1 MKRSR
6 ALTLYFGV
14 LFVAIGLCAVLP
26 VLQYVL
32 SAVLATLIA
41 AAALRLL
48 CCDTADADDADAPP
62 LAPAA
67 ATPIESPLLVG
78 DEGGEPR
85 APATTTPEHVLKPRL
100 FYLDNLKSFLTAV
113 VVAHHVGCIFIGGG
127 WMYQVAVY
135 RTSLQPLCAA
145 LLGLDQAYFM
155 ALFFFVSGYFTP
167 SSYDRKGRRAFL
179 RDKAKRLGLP
189 FLAYLFVFGPL
200 LDLFI
205 SEAMTSAEHVYRYAP
220 DPGPP
225 WFLAWL
231 CLFNACYAFCGADDE
246 RAPTLAPPTLARL
259 AWIGAALGAVSAP
272 LIAVLGGGFVMMPIT
287 FGSLPF
293 DVLFFAG
300 GVLAK
305 RNDWLHNA
313 VPELKDTGARGV
325 AVAVTVVISL
335 ATLASTFALYF
346 THTAAFGQASNG
358 GDDDHSDDDH
368 DDGGDDGGDAAAGS
382 VWTLASFLAVCVV
395 LGVFCMTCS
404 VAQLALFHDRLNYR
418 SDRTAF
424 FSDAA
429 YAVYLIHPWVITPI
443 AWGYVLLY
451 ERFTHDHVFFREHA
465 TTSTSRWKGGA
476 TSPYI
481 WLGWALV
488 NVLSQLVVWPLAS
501 QFRKLPVLRGIL

>member
-1 MKRSR
+1 MTRNLETSSITSARGESHAGTWLTRTRHAAAR
-6 ALTLYFGV
+6 AL
-14 LFVAIGLCAVLP
+14 AVLRRP
-26 VLQYVL
+26 LCRHRRCAPSCRCCSSF
-32 SAVLATLIA
+32 SARCSSTLIA

-62 LAPAA
+62 RPRRGDADREPAA
-67 ATPIESPLLVG
+67 RRRRHRGHTHARRDYE
-78 DEGGEPR
+78 
-85 APATTTPEHVLKPRL
+85 PEHALKPRL

-205 SEAMTSAEHVYRYAP
+205 SEAMTSAEHVCRRRARP
-220 DPGPP
+220 RPAVVPRVALP
-225 WFLAWL
+225 LQRVLRVLRRRRRAR
-231 CLFNACYAFCGADDE
+231 ADARAADA
-246 RAPTLAPPTLARL
+246 RAPRVDRRGARRRRGAAHRGARRRLAR
-259 AWIGAALGAVSAP
+259 
-272 LIAVLGGGFVMMPIT
+272 MPIT

-325 AVAVTVVISL
+325 AA
-335 ATLASTFALYF
+335 
-346 THTAAFGQASNG
+346 
-358 GDDDHSDDDH
+358 
-368 DDGGDDGGDAAAGS
+368 
-382 VWTLASFLAVCVV
+382 
-395 LGVFCMTCS
+395 
-404 VAQLALFHDRLNYR
+404 
-418 SDRTAF
+418 
-424 FSDAA
+424 
-429 YAVYLIHPWVITPI
+429 P
-443 AWGYVLLY
+443 
-451 ERFTHDHVFFREHA
+451 
-465 TTSTSRWKGGA
+465 
-476 TSPYI
+476 SP
-481 WLGWALV
+481 
-488 NVLSQLVVWPLAS
+488 S
-501 QFRKLPVLRGIL
+501 